1 MRGWRPAAARR
12 MALFAAV
19 ALTLAWTLLAF
30 ASPPAH
36 AAGSGGTVTGVL
48 TNGTTSATVA
58 GQRVT
63 LQLTIGGTAKDLAS
77 VTTDAAG
84 AFTVTGVDASPA
96 DLGANWAVYTTFQGG
111 LYSSAPV
118 TVKPSQSVDASFAVY
133 NATQDTSHLRVR
145 MATILIREPD
155 AKHGLVGI
163 GEFFTIENTGKTAF
177 VGEAP
182 SVLGAPTAMPSLLR
196 FALPAN
202 AINLTTGAGFFNTQ
216 VIQISAGFAATATV
230 PPGQTEF
237 AFAFQIP
244 YIGSS
249 LSVPFKAEYPTD
261 QVVALVLP
269 TMLVRDTSG
278 LSADGIVTAFGARYQ
293 VFSASGVAPQRQ
305 LSLNLYD
312 LPQAGERQDLNTHAL
327 MWLAAA
333 LALLLTL
340 LLALYLWR
348 GALGSALGLTPA
360 ATCAIT
366 SNPDVTAGERQR
378 EAERK
383 RLLETLLDLERR
395 RARGELSAERFKQE
409 EAAPRRRLRELLA
422 GEDAAYTRASEPV
435 ATATPSGA
443 ADIEAAEPAPGS
455 RGGAR

>member
-1 MRGWRPAAARR
+1 MRGWTLADARR

-19 ALTLAWTLLAF
+19 GLTLAWALLAF
-30 ASPPAH
+30 APPSAH
-36 AAGSGGTVTGVL
+36 AAEGSGTVAGLL
-48 TNGTTSATVA
+48 TNGTTSAAVA

-77 VTTDAAG
+77 VTTNAAG
-84 AFTVTGVDASPA
+84 AFAFTTVDASPA
-96 DLGANWAVYTTFQGG
+96 DLGADWAVYTMFQGG

-118 TVKPSQSVDASFAVY
+118 TVKAGQSVDVSFAVY
-133 NATQDTSHLRVR
+133 NATQDASNLRVR

-155 AKHGLVGI
+155 AKHGLVGV

-182 SVLGAPTAMPSLLR
+182 SGSGAATAMPSLLR

-216 VIQISAGFAATATV
+216 VIQINTGFAATATV

-237 AFAFQIP
+237 AFAFQVP
-244 YIGSS
+244 YTGSS
-249 LSVPFKAEYPTD
+249 LSVPFRSEYPTD

-269 TMLVRDTSG
+269 TMLVRDTPG

-293 VFSASGVAPQRQ
+293 VFSANGVAPQRQ

-312 LPQAGERQDLNTHAL
+312 LPQAGERQDLNTYAL

-333 LALLLTL
+333 LAALMAL

-348 GALGSALGLTPA
+348 GALASALGLTPT
-360 ATCAIT
+360 ATGALT
-366 SNPDVTAGERQR
+366 RTLDQTADERQR

-395 RARGELSAERFKQE
+395 RERGELSAERFKQE

-422 GEDAAYTRASEPV
+422 GEDATDMRAPKPA

-443 ADIEAAEPAPGS
+443 AEVEAVEPAPGS
-455 RGGAR
+455 QGGAR